1 MESNEKRRQPESGR
15 DAVRRERRK
24 GAVKTA
30 GEGFLNG
37 IRDMNLPNKLTCLR
51 MILIIPFVL
60 FMLVGKCEGVSRW
73 FALFLFCAA
82 SITDTL
88 DGYIARRDHLIT
100 DFGKFMD
107 PLADKILVISA
118 MVCLVSL
125 GRMPAWILIVI
136 IAREFAIS
144 GFRLIASDNGI
155 VIAASMWGK
164 VKTVVQMAAVIL
176 LIIGVQTGFFAI
188 LTQIVLYAA
197 AVLTIISLADYI
209 WKNRE
214 VLAMQK

>member
-1 MESNEKRRQPESGR
+1 
-15 DAVRRERRK
+15 
-24 GAVKTA
+24 
-30 GEGFLNG
+30 
-37 IRDMNLPNKLTCLR
+37 
-51 MILIIPFVL
+51 
-60 FMLVGKCEGVSRW
+60 
-73 FALFLFCAA
+73 
-82 SITDTL
+82 
-88 DGYIARRDHLIT
+88 
-100 DFGKFMD
+100 MD

-164 VKTVVQMAAVIL
+164 IKTVVQMAAVIL
-176 LIIGVQTGFFAI
+176 LIIGVQIGFFAI